1 MTETA
6 VIVGAGP
13 GLSSSLTYLL
23 LKNKFKVAIAARN
36 VAKLAT
42 LTETS
47 NVDVFTC
54 DASNINQVQ
63 TLLKNSIKLWELQI

>member
-6 VIVGAGP
+6 LIVGAGP

-36 VAKLAT
+36 VVKLAT
-42 LTETS
+42 LAETS
-47 NVDVFTC
+47 NVDEIGRAHV
-54 DASNINQVQ
+54 
-63 TLLKNSIKLWELQI
+63 